1 MENQIQ
7 GKNLRLSEQALL
19 STLRADNT
27 KEKKNRAGSRE
38 IRAGRGGRLRRRLAG
53 LLALVTA
60 VVSLGFGWLGASTVA
75 TVNAAES
82 AGQDN
87 KLTINVI
94 SDVHIYPPHFVSNS
108 QAYLDYVSGD
118 PKMLKESSYILEEA
132 LKEVKAQNPQF
143 LIIPGDLTKDGEREG
158 HE

>member
-7 GKNLRLSEQALL
+7 GKNLRLSEQALS

-27 KEKKNRAGSRE
+27 KEKKNRAGRS
-38 IRAGRGGRLRRRLAG
+38 GRLRRRLAG

-75 TVNAAES
+75 TVNAAEDT
-82 AGQDN
+82 GQDS

-94 SDVHIYPPHFVSNS
+94 SDVHIYPPHFVSDS